1 MKSYFRKILIT
12 IALQICV
19 IAIVLIVYFFNI
31 FGFKELISYI
41 YQKQILQDALSNIRS
56 FLEMCVG
63 IYIAIISILSTGKTS
78 ITEKLSQRQRHIPFI
93 TGIGI
98 GFIENVFSIVLISF
112 VKHCS
117 EFGTFLIT
125 LFVIISIVEIARFFI
140 VILLMFK
147 DTVSNAANEAKE
159 EEKKY
164 DRIIKIHN
172 DILRYLKKCY
182 DNKSY
187 EEDTT
192 EGGDRHGQDQ

>member
-12 IALQICV
+12 VALQICV

-31 FGFKELISYI
+31 IGFNELISYI

-78 ITEKLSQRQRHIPFI
+78 ITEKLSQQKRHIPFI

-117 EFGTFLIT
+117 EFVTFLIA
-125 LFVIISIVEIARFFI
+125 LLVILSIVEIAKFFM
-140 VILLMFK
+140 VILMMFK

-159 EEKKY
+159 EKKKY
-164 DRIIKIHN
+164 DRIIKVHN
-172 DILRYLKKCY
+172 DILRYLKKFY
-182 DNKSY
+182 NGKSS
-187 EEDTT
+187 EENTT
-192 EGGDRHGQDQ
+192 EK